1 MGINDIN
8 AGESSFSIQA
18 LRLIIRELE
27 EAKAYDICQLD
38 VRNLTDI
45 TDFMVIASG
54 SSHRH
59 VHAMADRIRESTRKE
74 SFRPIGI
81 EGDSENDWVLMDFSG
96 VVVHLMMPEV
106 REFYKLES
114 LWNDHLGRISTTQH
128 DSSSDRQK
136 R

>member
-1 MGINDIN
+1 MGTNDIN
-8 AGESSFSIQA
+8 AGGTPFSIQA

-59 VHAMADRIRESTRKE
+59 VHAMADRIREAARKQ
-74 SFRPIGI
+74 SFRPIGM
-81 EGDSENDWVLMDFSG
+81 EGDSENDWILIDFSD

-106 REFYKLES
+106 REFYNLES
-114 LWNDHLGRISTTQH
+114 LWNDHLGRTSKTQH
-128 DSSSDRQK
+128 DSSSDRK
-136 R
+136 

>member
-59 VHAMADRIRESTRKE
+59 VHAMADRIRESARKE

-96 VVVHLMMPEV
+96 VVVHLMMPAA
-106 REFYKLES
+106 RELYNLES
-114 LWNDHLGRISTTQH
+114 LWNDHLGGISKTRH
-128 DSSSDRQK
+128 DSLPER
-136 R
+136 

>member
-59 VHAMADRIRESTRKE
+59 VHAMADRIRESARKE

-81 EGDSENDWVLMDFSG
+81 EGDSENDWVLMDFSD
-96 VVVHLMMPEV
+96 VVVHLMMPAA
-106 REFYKLES
+106 REFYNLES
-114 LWNDHLGRISTTQH
+114 LWNDHLGRISKTQH
-128 DSSSDRQK
+128 DSLSDR
-136 R
+136 